1 MTQMADV
8 PSSRFPGLWQEGTIA
23 GWPYRLFSNGD
34 GDIRSDRRSP
44 IWRIA
49 FKCEAETKD
58 CSVTETGTP
67 SDEIKRI
74 AINLQSCLLGQA
86 VEFETIV
93 EDAKPEGAPEPV
105 RQDPCGL
112 ALIAEFSD
120 VFALQELLRLAGANP
135 GPVDGIMGS
144 QTREALADVLG
155 EEKSEFAVTDAIKQL
170 DALLCE
176 ETK

>member
-1 MTQMADV
+1 MADV

-93 EDAKPEGAPEPV
+93 EDAKPEGARVPL
-105 RQDPCGL
+105 RQEPCGL
-112 ALIAEFSD
+112 ALIPETSGAL
-120 VFALQELLRLAGANP
+120 ALQELLRLSGANP
-135 GPVDGIMGS
+135 GPLDGILGS
-144 QTREALADVLG
+144 QTREALAGVLG
-155 EEKSEFAVTDAIKQL
+155 EESSELAITDAIAQL
-170 DALLCE
+170 DVFLCK
-176 ETK
+176 ETN